1 VVVLACT
8 RGADRWLPRLLSWG
22 PLVAVGK
29 VSYGIYLWHFPA
41 ILVIDEQLPDT
52 ATVTRGAAVL
62 ALTAATTLASWFLVE
77 RPFLALK
84 DGPRTSAPAPP
95 RQPVGSARP

>member
-1 VVVLACT
+1 M
-8 RGADRWLPRLLSWG
+8 
-22 PLVAVGK
+22 
-29 VSYGIYLWHFPA
+29 SYGLYLWHFPV
-41 ILVIDEQLPDT
+41 ILVVDQHLPDAST
-52 ATVTRGAAVL
+52 LVRATAVL
-62 ALTAATTLASWFLVE
+62 VLTMATTLASWVFVE